1 VQEFNDSLRKKYDSM
16 KDSAEELA
24 LMVKTMLDVEGFWL
38 EHPEAAELLF
48 KYLDNLNKKI
58 NIINREA
65 AINENL

>member
-1 VQEFNDSLRKKYDSM
+1 M

-24 LMVKTMLDVEGFWL
+24 VMVKAMLDAEGFCL
-38 EHPEAAELLF
+38 AHPEAAELLF

-65 AINENL
+65 AINESL

>member
-38 EHPEAAELLF
+38 EHPEAAKLLF

>member
-1 VQEFNDSLRKKYDSM
+1 MQEFNDSLRKKYDSM

-24 LMVKTMLDVEGFWL
+24 VMVKTMLDEEGFCL
-38 EHPEAAELLF
+38 AHPKAAELLF

-65 AINENL
+65 VINENL

>member
-1 VQEFNDSLRKKYDSM
+1 MQEFNDSLRKKYDSM

-24 LMVKTMLDVEGFWL
+24 LMVKTMLDAEGFWL

-58 NIINREA
+58 NIVNKEM
-65 AINENL
+65 AINESL

>member
-1 VQEFNDSLRKKYDSM
+1 MQEFNDSLRKKYDSM

-24 LMVKTMLDVEGFWL
+24 VMVKAMLDAEGFCL
-38 EHPEAAELLF
+38 EHPEAAEILF

>member
-1 VQEFNDSLRKKYDSM
+1 MQEFNDSLRKKYDSM